1 MSSRFFKDDAIL
13 AWSVDDFEQFD
24 ELVQNSGINLSD
36 FVNEYNQKTYDNT
49 ILPLFQ
55 NAPIKLNLGG
65 ETEKSKLITTDK
77 PTGIFDFSLASLG
90 MYKVPEYYSEKLKLE
105 QPDKF
110 KEFELPSGVVP
121 SNLVKKDDFGYFYED
136 NQERFDCVIRQKG
149 ETAIEEG
156 IPNSRLKFATRN
168 RKVYL
173 TYKRN
178 KGKVKYVEIY
188 SLFYYTSLYGD
199 LEYAIRHIPAL
210 MVAEYLESIGVKVRF
225 YMTRFVTPTQSGR
238 TKTKFRLKENYDGYH
253 LPMWDKNKNNSV
265 STLFIQPIIVKEF
278 GQEFDK
284 SLGFA
289 LTQSS
294 NQRLYN
300 AIAQQAQLKEAT
312 SSETYGIPD
321 REQDEYWEGIER
333 YRNKYKEYVG
343 KGIFKSKEVLPEA
356 MLFFHDMSIK
366 NYLDS
371 FLDSTLRCFPNL
383 KGNYDEKKSKVL
395 LDLNVNY
402 FFNWWM
408 RLSANNIKNKIDILN
423 SVELRKDLANIE
435 IDLLKFID
443 EIREIWNNI
452 DPTIEDTNGE
462 KLVDIVKRFSLLIL
476 KQYNIILSSNDIN
489 SGFTFYDYIT
499 NISDEIK
506 TFAKEGYYPTDQETI
521 DKRVELFKQVDLEM
535 NNFDKIK
542 TQY

>member
-13 AWSVDDFEQFD
+13 AWSVDDFEQLN
-24 ELVQNSGINLSD
+24 ESVRNSSVDLAQ
-36 FVNEYNQKTYDNT
+36 FVENYNNDSFNKN

-55 NAPIKLNLGG
+55 DAPIKLNLGG

-90 MYKVPEYYSEKLKLE
+90 MYKVPEYYSERLKLE
-105 QPDKF
+105 RPDIF

-136 NQERFDCVIRQKG
+136 DNERYDCVIRQKG

-156 IPNSRLKFATRN
+156 IPNSKLKFATRN

-188 SLFYYTSLYGD
+188 SLFYYTSLEGN
-199 LEYAIRHIPAL
+199 LEYAIRHIPAI

-225 YMTRFVTPTQSGR
+225 YMTRFVTPEGVR
-238 TKTKFRLKENYDGYH
+238 TKTKFFLKKENDGYH
-253 LPMWDKNKNNSV
+253 LPMWDVNQNNRV
-265 STLFIQPIIVKEF
+265 TALFIQPIIVKEF

-289 LTQSS
+289 LTQNESK
-294 NQRLYN
+294 NLYN
-300 AIAQQAQLKEAT
+300 AIAKSAQLKEAT
-312 SSETYGIPD
+312 DSEIYGQPN
-321 REQDEYWEGIER
+321 REQDQYWEGIER
-333 YRNKYKEYVG
+333 YRNKYKEYVS

-366 NYLDS
+366 RYLSS
-371 FLDSTLRCFPNL
+371 FLVSAKSCFPNI
-383 KGNYDEKKSKVL
+383 KGSREEIKSKVL

-435 IDLLKFID
+435 IELLKFLD
-443 EIREIWNNI
+443 EIREIWQNI
-452 DPTIEDTNGE
+452 DPTIQDVYGE
-462 KLVDIVKRFSLLIL
+462 YLVEIIKRYSLLIL
-476 KQYNIILSSNDIN
+476 KEFNIIKSATDIN

-506 TFAKEGYYPTDQETI
+506 TYAKEGYYPTDQETI
-521 DKRVELFKQVDLEM
+521 DRRNQLFVQVDLEM

>member
-13 AWSVDDFEQFD
+13 AWSVDDFEQFN
-24 ELVQNSGINLSD
+24 ELIQNSSINLSQ
-36 FVNEYNQKTYDNT
+36 FVQDYSNNSFNKN

-55 NAPIKLNLGG
+55 DAPIKLNLGG

-105 QPDKF
+105 QPNKF
-110 KEFELPSGVVP
+110 QEFELPSGVVP
-121 SNLVKKDDFGYFYED
+121 SNLVKKDVFGYFYED
-136 NQERFDCVIRQKG
+136 DNERYDCIIRQKG
-149 ETAIEEG
+149 KTAIEEG
-156 IPNSRLKFATRN
+156 IPNSKLKFATRN

-178 KGKVKYVEIY
+178 RGKVKYVEIY
-188 SLFYYTSLYGD
+188 SLFYYTSLSGD

-210 MVAEYLESIGVKVRF
+210 MVAEYLENIGVKVRF
-225 YMTRFVTPTQSGR
+225 YMTRFVTPEKNDRKARFSL
-238 TKTKFRLKENYDGYH
+238 KKENDGYH
-253 LPMWDKNKNNSV
+253 LPMWDKNKNNKV

-289 LTQSS
+289 LTQYNS
-294 NQRLYN
+294 QDLYE
-300 AIAQQAQLKEAT
+300 AIAENAQLKEST
-312 SSETYGIPD
+312 DTRIYGQPN
-321 REQDEYWEGIER
+321 RQQDEYWEGIER
-333 YRNKYKEYVG
+333 YRNKYKEYVS

-366 NYLDS
+366 RYLS
-371 FLDSTLRCFPNL
+371 MFLNSAENCFPNI
-383 KGNYDEKKSKVL
+383 KGNRDEIKSKVL

-435 IDLLKFID
+435 IELLKFID
-443 EIREIWNNI
+443 EIREIWQNI
-452 DPTIEDTNGE
+452 DPTINDGNGQT
-462 KLVDIVKRFSLLIL
+462 LVEIIKEYSLLIL
-476 KQYNIILSSNDIN
+476 KEFNIIKSATDIN

-506 TFAKEGYYPTDQETI
+506 TYAKEGYYPTDQETI
-521 DKRVELFKQVDLEM
+521 DRRNQLFVQVDLEM

>member
-1 MSSRFFKDDAIL
+1 MSSRKFRNDAIL
-13 AWSVDDFEQFD
+13 AWSVDDFEQLNDLAKARNFD
-24 ELVQNSGINLSD
+24 LTKHIE
-36 FVNEYNQKTYDNT
+36 EYEKSSFKKN

-55 NAPIKLNLGG
+55 DAPIKLNLGG
-65 ETEKSKLITTDK
+65 ETEKTKLITTDK
-77 PTGIFDFSLASLG
+77 PTGVFDFSLASLG
-90 MYKVPEYYSEKLKLE
+90 MYKVPEYYSEKLKIE

-121 SNLVKKDDFGYFYED
+121 SNLVKKDDVGYYFED
-136 NQERFDCVIRQKG
+136 DTERFDCIIRQKG

-156 IPNSRLKFATRN
+156 IPNSKLKFATRN

-178 KGKVKYVEIY
+178 RGKVKYVEIY
-188 SLFYYTSLYGD
+188 SLFYYTSLNGN

-210 MVAEYLESIGVKVRF
+210 MVSDYFESVGIKVRF
-225 YMTRFVTPTQSGR
+225 YMTRFVEVGY
-238 TKTKFRLKENYDGYH
+238 FNLKETNDGYH
-253 LPMWDKNKNNSV
+253 LPMWDKNKSNRV
-265 STLFIQPIIVKEF
+265 KCLFIQPIISKEF

-284 SLGFA
+284 SLG
-289 LTQSS
+289 LSIS
-294 NQRLYN
+294 QRVNFSLYD
-300 AIAQQAQLKEAT
+300 AIARSAQLNEAT
-312 SSETYGIPD
+312 SVDIYGDPD
-321 REQDEYWEGIER
+321 FSQDEYWEGIER

-343 KGIFKSKEVLPEA
+343 KGIFKSKEVLSEA
-356 MLFFHDMSIK
+356 MIFFHDMAIK
-366 NYLDS
+366 RYFSS
-371 FLDSTLRCFPNL
+371 FMEDVSGFFPNI
-383 KGNYDEKKSKVL
+383 KGSGDTKKSKIL

-408 RLSANNIKNKIDILN
+408 RLSASNIKNKVDIIN
-423 SVELRKDLANIE
+423 SFELRKDLSNIE

-443 EIREIWNNI
+443 EIREIWKNI
-452 DPTIEDTNGE
+452 DPTIQNFLGD
-462 KLVDIVKRFSLLIL
+462 KLVDKIKVYSL
-476 KQYNIILSSNDIN
+476 IILNEYRIIKNSNDIN

-506 TFAKEGYYPTDQETI
+506 TYAKEGYYPTDQETI
-521 DKRVELFKQVDLEM
+521 DKRDDLFIKVDEEM

>member
-13 AWSVDDFEQFD
+13 AWSVDDFEQLN
-24 ELVQNSGINLSD
+24 ESVRNSGIDLAR
-36 FVNEYNQKTYDNT
+36 FVENYNIDSFNKN
-49 ILPLFQ
+49 ILPLFKD
-55 NAPIKLNLGG
+55 APIKLNLGG

-105 QPDKF
+105 RPDIF

-136 NQERFDCVIRQKG
+136 ANERYDCVIRQKG

-156 IPNSRLKFATRN
+156 IPNSKLKFATRN

-188 SLFYYTSLYGD
+188 SLFYYTSLEGN

-225 YMTRFVTPTQSGR
+225 YMTRFVTPEGTK
-238 TKTKFRLKENYDGYH
+238 TKTKFFLKKENDGYH
-253 LPMWDKNKNNSV
+253 LPMWDVNQNNRV
-265 STLFIQPIIVKEF
+265 TTLFIQPIIVKEF

-289 LTQSS
+289 LTQ
-294 NQRLYN
+294 NNDKTLYN
-300 AIAQQAQLKEAT
+300 AIAQSAQLKEAT
-312 SSETYGIPD
+312 TYDIYGQPN

-333 YRNKYKEYVG
+333 YRNKYKEYVN

-366 NYLDS
+366 RYLSS
-371 FLDSTLRCFPNL
+371 FLISAKSCFPNI
-383 KGNYDEKKSKVL
+383 KGSREEIKSKVL

-435 IDLLKFID
+435 IELLKFLD
-443 EIREIWNNI
+443 EIREIWQNI
-452 DPTIEDTNGE
+452 DPTIQDIYGE
-462 KLVDIVKRFSLLIL
+462 TLVEIIKRYSLLIL
-476 KQYNIILSSNDIN
+476 KEFNIIKSATDIN

-506 TFAKEGYYPTDQETI
+506 TYAKEGYYPTDQETI
-521 DKRVELFKQVDLEM
+521 DRRNALFVQVDLEM

>member
-13 AWSVDDFEQFD
+13 AWSVDDFEQLN
-24 ELVQNSGINLSD
+24 ELIQNSRINLAQ
-36 FVNEYNQKTYDNT
+36 FVEDYNNNSFNKN

-55 NAPIKLNLGG
+55 DAPIKLNLGG
-65 ETEKSKLITTDK
+65 ETEKSKLVTTDK

-90 MYKVPEYYSEKLKLE
+90 MYKVPEYYSERLKLE
-105 QPDKF
+105 QPDIF

-136 NQERFDCVIRQKG
+136 ANERYDCVIRQKG

-156 IPNSRLKFATRN
+156 IPNSKLKFATRN

-188 SLFYYTSLYGD
+188 SLFYYTSLIGD

-225 YMTRFVTPTQSGR
+225 YMTRFVTPDYYGR
-238 TKTKFRLKENYDGYH
+238 KTKFKLKKENDGYH
-253 LPMWDKNKNNSV
+253 LPMWDKNQNNEV
-265 STLFIQPIIVKEF
+265 TTLFIQPIIVKEF

-289 LTQSS
+289 LTQYE
-294 NQRLYN
+294 NQNLYN
-300 AIAQQAQLKEAT
+300 AIAESAQLKEAT
-312 SSETYGIPD
+312 STDTYGQPN
-321 REQDEYWEGIER
+321 REQDQYWEGIER
-333 YRNKYKEYVG
+333 YRNKYKEYVSQ
-343 KGIFKSKEVLPEA
+343 GIFKSKEVLPEA

-366 NYLDS
+366 RYFNS
-371 FLDSTLRCFPNL
+371 FLDEAKNCFPNI
-383 KGNYDEKKSKVL
+383 KGNREEIKSKVL

-435 IDLLKFID
+435 IELLKFLD
-443 EIREIWNNI
+443 EIREIWKNI
-452 DPTIEDTNGE
+452 DPTIEDENGV
-462 KLVDIVKRFSLLIL
+462 KLVDIIEKYSLLVL
-476 KQYNIILSSNDIN
+476 KEFNIIKYSNDIN

-506 TFAKEGYYPTDQETI
+506 TYAKEGYYPTDQETI
-521 DKRVELFKQVDLEM
+521 DRRNALFVQVDLEM

>member
-13 AWSVDDFEQFD
+13 AWSVDDFEQLN
-24 ELVQNSGINLSD
+24 EILQNTGFNLPQ
-36 FVNEYNQKTYDNT
+36 FIEEYNQKYYNNYV
-49 ILPLFQ
+49 LPLFL

-149 ETAIEEG
+149 KTAIEEG
-156 IPNSRLKFATRN
+156 IPNSRLKFATSN

-188 SLFYYTSLYGD
+188 SLFYFTSLSGD

-210 MVAEYLESIGVKVRF
+210 MVAEYLETIGVKVRF
-225 YMTRFVTPTQSGR
+225 YMTRFVTPTSNYA
-238 TKTKFRLKENYDGYH
+238 KVKFQLKESNNGYH
-253 LPMWDKNKNNSV
+253 LPMWDKNKNNKV
-265 STLFIQPIIVKEF
+265 TTLFIQPIIVKEF

-289 LTQSS
+289 LTQYDS
-294 NQRLYN
+294 QRLYDT
-300 AIAQQAQLKEAT
+300 IANEAQLKEAT
-312 SSETYGIPD
+312 SYRIYGDPD
-321 REQDEYWEGIER
+321 RQQDEYWEGIER

-366 NYLDS
+366 RYLSS
-371 FLDSTLRCFPNL
+371 FLEESLRCFPNL
-383 KGNYDEKKSKVL
+383 KGNNNEKKSKVL

-435 IDLLKFID
+435 IDLLKYID

-452 DPTIEDTNGE
+452 DPTIEDDNGK
-462 KLVDIVKRFSLLIL
+462 KLVDIVKEYSLLIL
-476 KQYNIILSSNDIN
+476 KEFNIISSSNNIN

>member
-13 AWSVDDFEQFD
+13 AWSVDDFEQLN
-24 ELVQNSGINLSD
+24 EILQNTGFNLPQ
-36 FVNEYNQKTYDNT
+36 FIEEYNQKYYNNYV
-49 ILPLFQ
+49 LPLFL
-55 NAPIKLNLGG
+55 NAPVKLNLGG

-136 NQERFDCVIRQKG
+136 NQERFDCIIRQKG

-188 SLFYYTSLYGD
+188 SLFYFTSLSGD

-210 MVAEYLESIGVKVRF
+210 MVAEYLETIGVKVRF
-225 YMTRFVTPTQSGR
+225 YMTRFVTPASSGR
-238 TKTKFRLKENYDGYH
+238 KVKFELKENNDGYH
-253 LPMWDKNKNNSV
+253 LPMWDKNKTKEV
-265 STLFIQPIIVKEF
+265 TTLFIQPIIVKEF

-289 LTQSS
+289 LTQYDS
-294 NQRLYN
+294 QRLYE
-300 AIAQQAQLKEAT
+300 AIANEAQLKEANDVRL
-312 SSETYGIPD
+312 YGQPD

-366 NYLDS
+366 RYLSS
-371 FLDSTLRCFPNL
+371 FLEESLRCFPNL
-383 KGNYDEKKSKVL
+383 RGNNNEKKSKVL

-452 DPTIEDTNGE
+452 DPTIEDDRGN
-462 KLVDIVKRFSLLIL
+462 KLVDIIKNNSLYIL
-476 KQYNIILSSNDIN
+476 KEFNIISSSNNIN

>member
-13 AWSVDDFEQFD
+13 AWSVDDFEQLN
-24 ELVQNSGINLSD
+24 EILQNTGFNLPQ
-36 FVNEYNQKTYDNT
+36 FIEEYNQKYYNNYV
-49 ILPLFQ
+49 LPLFL

-156 IPNSRLKFATRN
+156 IPNSRKKFATRN

-188 SLFYYTSLYGD
+188 SLFYFTSLSGD

-210 MVAEYLESIGVKVRF
+210 MVAEYLETIGVKVRF
-225 YMTRFVTPTQSGR
+225 YMTRFVTPATNGQ
-238 TKTKFRLKENYDGYH
+238 KVKFELKENNDGYH
-253 LPMWDKNKNNSV
+253 LPMWDKNKNKEV
-265 STLFIQPIIVKEF
+265 TTLFIQPIIVKEF

-289 LTQSS
+289 LTQYDS
-294 NQRLYN
+294 QRLYE
-300 AIAQQAQLKEAT
+300 AIANEAQLKEANDIQL
-312 SSETYGIPD
+312 YGRPD

-333 YRNKYKEYVG
+333 YRNKYKEYVN

-366 NYLDS
+366 RYLSS
-371 FLDSTLRCFPNL
+371 FLEESLRCFPNL
-383 KGNYDEKKSKVL
+383 KGNNNEKKSKVL

-452 DPTIEDTNGE
+452 DPTIEDDRGN
-462 KLVDIVKRFSLLIL
+462 KLVDIIKNNSLYIL
-476 KQYNIILSSNDIN
+476 KEFNIISSSSNIN

>member
-36 FVNEYNQKTYDNT
+36 FVNEYNQNTYDNT

-476 KQYNIILSSNDIN
+476 KQYNIISSSNDIN

>member
-1 MSSRFFKDDAIL
+1 MSSKFFKDDAIL
-13 AWSVDDFEQFD
+13 AWSVDDFEQLN
-24 ELVQNSGINLSD
+24 ELVQNSSIDLAQ
-36 FVNEYNQKTYDNT
+36 FVENYNNDSFNKN

-55 NAPIKLNLGG
+55 DAPIKLNLGG

-90 MYKVPEYYSEKLKLE
+90 MYKVPEYYSERLKLE
-105 QPDKF
+105 RPDIF

-136 NQERFDCVIRQKG
+136 ANERYDCVIRQKG

-156 IPNSRLKFATRN
+156 IPNSKLKFATRN

-188 SLFYYTSLYGD
+188 SLFYYTSLSGN
-199 LEYAIRHIPAL
+199 LEYAVRHIPAL

-225 YMTRFVTPTQSGR
+225 YMTRFVTPEGYKK
-238 TKTKFRLKENYDGYH
+238 KTKFFLKQENDGYH
-253 LPMWDKNKNNSV
+253 LPMWDKNKNNEV
-265 STLFIQPIIVKEF
+265 TTLFIQPIIVKEF

-289 LTQSS
+289 LTQYE
-294 NQRLYN
+294 NQDLYN
-300 AIAQQAQLKEAT
+300 TIAKSAQLNEAT
-312 SSETYGIPD
+312 STDTYGQPN
-321 REQDEYWEGIER
+321 REQDQYWEGIER
-333 YRNKYKEYVG
+333 YRNKYKEYVSQ
-343 KGIFKSKEVLPEA
+343 GIFKSKEVLPEA

-366 NYLDS
+366 RYFNR
-371 FLDSTLRCFPNL
+371 FLDEAKNCFPNI
-383 KGNYDEKKSKVL
+383 KGNKEEIKSKVL

-435 IDLLKFID
+435 IELLKFLD
-443 EIREIWNNI
+443 EIREIWQNI
-452 DPTIEDTNGE
+452 DPTIEDENGV
-462 KLVDIVKRFSLLIL
+462 KLVDIVEKYSLLIL
-476 KQYNIILSSNDIN
+476 KEFNIIKSSNDFN

-506 TFAKEGYYPTDQETI
+506 TYAKEGYYPTDQETI
-521 DKRVELFKQVDLEM
+521 ERRNQLFVQVDLEM